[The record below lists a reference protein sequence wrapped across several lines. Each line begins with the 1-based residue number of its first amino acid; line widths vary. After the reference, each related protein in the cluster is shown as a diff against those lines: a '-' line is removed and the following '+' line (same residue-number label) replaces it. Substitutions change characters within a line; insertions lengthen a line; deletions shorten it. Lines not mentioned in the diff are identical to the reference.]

1 MEVLYSYSDRLI
13 ANWIVPL
20 ARYLAATDAIRD
32 QPIMLIF
39 YLLCYATVLIKFTY
53 WVLCSR

>member
-1 MEVLYSYSDRLI
+1 MEVLYSYSHRLI
-13 ANWIVPL
+13 ANWIVIL